1 MSILHISGNTP
12 PARPTS
18 HVWPRDTPAVG
29 TLAMGLLCPQ
39 LGVADLLPPPWPRP
53 TIPPFPRRGPP
64 KGRHAAEA
72 DKAGMCVLP
81 AHPPVAGALTGV
93 SAPRSPSPVPDLHMP
108 LKFPRQTMG
117 HSWRGAPS
125 RNTRQ
130 SDFSCL
136 LRLRPHC
143 RANQNCSCALAS
155 RVQWGG
161 ELPCVCLGVLMA
173 RVWRPFQAP
182 VVSVSFGRTNQS

>member
-29 TLAMGLLCPQ
+29 TLAVGLLCPQ

-53 TIPPFPRRGPP
+53 TVPPSPRPGPP

-72 DKAGMCVLP
+72 DKAGMCCQLTRLWPAPSRGSRHP
-81 AHPPVAGALTGV
+81 AHPP
-93 SAPRSPSPVPDLHMP
+93 PSDLHMP

-117 HSWRGAPS
+117 HLWRGTPS
-125 RNTRQ
+125 RNTCQ

-143 RANQNCSCALAS
+143 RANPNCSCALAS

-161 ELPCVCLGVLMA
+161 ELPCVSLGVLMV

-182 VVSVSFGRTNQS
+182 VVSISFGRTNQS